1 MRQDQKDY
9 FSVGM
14 KDMME
19 KVLLALFGQLGA
31 TKIEEIIP
39 SADQMVLEAV
49 DIAYAGIFTEAELDE
64 MVAFHEK
71 FKDKTKISEVRVQ
84 KFIEQYMTEHEE
96 EMKEAL
102 SKL

>member
-19 KVLLALFGQLGA
+19 KVLLALFAQLGA
-31 TKIEEIIP
+31 TKIEQIIP
-39 SADQMVLEAV
+39 SADVMVSEAV
-49 DIAYAGIFTEAELDE
+49 DIAFGSIFTEAELDE
-64 MVAFHEK
+64 MVEFQEK
-71 FKDKTKISEVRVQ
+71 FKDKTKASEVRVQ
-84 KFIEQYMTEHEE
+84 NFIEQYMKAHED
-96 EMKEAL
+96 EMHEAL